1 MKDEKDREADTRETS
16 GIIPPEFFAQ
26 IGHGE
31 YGEHRKRDDFLDC
44 FELSR
49 AEFERAD
56 AIGWDLKA
64 VFEKGDAPTGQNN
77 FPESLAAVL
86 KMAVPSEGHED
97 VGDSK
102 KEDGSHEEF
111 GSSQERVLVA
121 ALF

>member
-1 MKDEKDREADTRETS
+1 MKDEKDREADTRKAG
-16 GIIPPEFFAQ
+16 GIIPPEFFAK
-26 IGHGE
+26 IGHGK
-31 YGEHRKRDDFLDC
+31 YGKHGESDDFLDG
-44 FELSR
+44 FELSG

-64 VFEKGDAPTGQNN
+64 VFKKGNAPTGQNN

-86 KMAVPSEGHED
+86 EMAVPSEGHED

-111 GSSQERVLVA
+111 GSSH
-121 ALF
+121 